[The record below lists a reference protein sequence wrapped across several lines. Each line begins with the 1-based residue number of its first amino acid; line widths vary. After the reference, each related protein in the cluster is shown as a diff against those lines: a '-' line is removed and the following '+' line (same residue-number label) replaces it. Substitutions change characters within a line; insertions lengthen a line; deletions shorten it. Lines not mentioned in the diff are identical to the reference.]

1 MKLLVINPN
10 TSVGMTND
18 IKKSYKQGEKQKNE
32 VIVTNPKF
40 GPRLLESFYDYSLAT
55 IGSICEMNKYKSID
69 GALIA
74 CFGDPGLYSIKEK
87 YNYTTIGIAEA
98 VMSASLLLGKNSVY
112 QWLRKK
118 QFL

>member
-1 MKLLVINPN
+1 
-10 TSVGMTND
+10 
-18 IKKSYKQGEKQKNE
+18 
-32 VIVTNPKF
+32 
-40 GPRLLESFYDYSLAT
+40 
-55 IGSICEMNKYKSID
+55 MNKYKSID

-112 QWLRKK
+112 
-118 QFL
+118 